1 MELGEYRPILS
12 GLLGGLIAALVCTTW
27 AQWLP
32 KGLNGKAPSTLLLQH
47 RWAIRLSN
55 GASLAGLCLTLAMYR
70 WGGFASNDWRPVAL
84 GAGAALSAPL
94 VVLPLVAIARR
105 CAVAEAYIAFALN
118 QRTPVAV
125 LYPLLLLGIPL
136 LAVAAVC
143 LW

>member
-12 GLLGGLIAALVCTTW
+12 GLLGGLIAALVCTVW

-32 KGLNGKAPSTLLLQH
+32 KGLNGKAPSTLLLLH

-55 GASLAGLCLTLAMYR
+55 GASLAGLCLTLAMY
-70 WGGFASNDWRPVAL
+70 W
-84 GAGAALSAPL
+84 
-94 VVLPLVAIARR
+94 
-105 CAVAEAYIAFALN
+105 VAEAYIAFALN

-125 LYPLLLLGIPL
+125 LYPLLSLGIPL